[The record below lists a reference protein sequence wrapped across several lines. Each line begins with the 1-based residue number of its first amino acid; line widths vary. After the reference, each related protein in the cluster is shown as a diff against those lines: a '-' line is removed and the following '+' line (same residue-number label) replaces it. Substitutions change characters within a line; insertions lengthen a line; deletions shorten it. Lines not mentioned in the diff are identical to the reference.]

1 MMDLLK
7 LIIEKL
13 RGLKTYNERIRRC
26 KIEIGLQ
33 IKIKIKMGPWPHFF
47 V

>member
-33 IKIKIKMGPWPHFF
+33 IKIKMGPWPHFF